1 MLGLPA
7 GCHRSA
13 ASTELQRFDLG
24 DGLLWV
30 AAATLQLTGFF
41 SSHEQ
46 PLVYEMRLQH
56 VIRNAVSLDRL
67 RLFDIAAVPP
77 TAHRKI

>member
-1 MLGLPA
+1 M
-7 GCHRSA
+7 
-13 ASTELQRFDLG
+13 ELQHFDLG

-30 AAATLQLTGFF
+30 TAATLQLTGFF
-41 SSHEQ
+41 SSQGHEQ

>member
-1 MLGLPA
+1 VGY
-7 GCHRSA
+7 G
-13 ASTELQRFDLG
+13 G
-24 DGLLWV
+24 N
-30 AAATLQLTGFF
+30 AAAHRLLFKSQG
-41 SSHEQ
+41 HEQ